1 MRPSAPLFDA
11 LAAEYDEHFAVPHRA
26 AYDQLAWERLEAV
39 LPDRPGLIVD
49 AGCGVGRWAGRLIAT
64 GHSVIGIEPAPA
76 MAQAASERDL
86 GDRFTLVEGRMED
99 VELEARADVV
109 MAMGSLQYTRDP
121 DAAVARL
128 ASWTRPG
135 GTVLVLVDSL
145 VALAIELLRAG
156 KREEALERLR
166 TRQGVWQTDGQS
178 ADLHLL
184 DRARLESAFTAAGL
198 SDVRAYGLLVG
209 ASIDGRDQLIQALE
223 ENPEAR
229 LTSERELMSLPHLAD
244 LGKQLLVEGRG
255 ALSKE
260 REGPG
265 TSGSA

>member
-26 AYDQLAWERLEAV
+26 AYDELAWERVEAV
-39 LPDRPGLIVD
+39 LPKRPGLVVD
-49 AGCGVGRWAGRLIAT
+49 AGCGVGRLAERLIAT

-76 MAQAASERDL
+76 MARAARESNL
-86 GDRFTLVEGRMED
+86 GDQFTLIEGRMED
-99 VELEARADVV
+99 VELEAQADVV

-121 DAAVARL
+121 EAAVARL
-128 ASWTRPG
+128 ATWTRPG

-166 TRQGVWQTDGQS
+166 THQGVWQTDGQS

-184 DRARLESAFTAAGL
+184 HRERLEAALTTAGL
-198 SDVRAYGLLVG
+198 EDISSHGLLIG
-209 ASIDGRDQLIQALE
+209 ATVDGRDQLAQSLE
-223 ENPEAR
+223 EDLETR
-229 LTSERELMSLPHLAD
+229 LATERELMSFPELAD
-244 LGKQLLVEGRG
+244 LGKQLLVEGR
-255 ALSKE
+255 A
-260 REGPG
+260 
-265 TSGSA
+265 A